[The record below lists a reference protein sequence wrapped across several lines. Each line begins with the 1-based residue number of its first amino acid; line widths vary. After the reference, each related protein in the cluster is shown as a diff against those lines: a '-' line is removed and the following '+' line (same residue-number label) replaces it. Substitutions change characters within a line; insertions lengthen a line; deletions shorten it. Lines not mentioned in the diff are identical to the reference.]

1 MKTTVAPILLFDGV
15 CNLCQGTVQFVIE
28 RDKKATVQFASLQSD
43 FALQQFAKFGIP
55 AEYLDSIVLIENERI
70 SYKSSAAL
78 RLCSYLDGLW
88 PAMRMFMLVPKPI
101 RDFVYDWVARNR
113 YRWFGK
119 QETCWIPTRELL
131 VRFKV

>member
-28 RDKKATVQFASLQSD
+28 RDKKATVKFASLQSD

-55 AEYLDSIVLIENERI
+55 AHYLDSIVLIENKRI

-78 RLCSYLDGLW
+78 RLCRYLDGLW
-88 PAMRMFMLVPKPI
+88 PAMRVFILVPKPL
-101 RDFVYDWVARNR
+101 RDFIYDWVARNR

-119 QETCWIPTRELL
+119 QETCWIPNRELL
-131 VRFKV
+131 SRFKV

>member
-55 AEYLDSIVLIENERI
+55 AQYLDSIVLIENERI

-88 PAMRMFMLVPKPI
+88 PAMRVFILDPKTLARFRLRLGGTQPLPLV
-101 RDFVYDWVARNR
+101 WQTRN
-113 YRWFGK
+113 
-119 QETCWIPTRELL
+119 LL
-131 VRFKV
+131 DSHTGTAF